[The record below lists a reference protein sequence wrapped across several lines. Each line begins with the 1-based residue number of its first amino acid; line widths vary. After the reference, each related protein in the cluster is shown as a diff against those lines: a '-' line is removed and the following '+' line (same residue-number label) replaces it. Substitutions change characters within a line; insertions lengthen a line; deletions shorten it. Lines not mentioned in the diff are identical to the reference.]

1 MDTKGRT
8 SIPSVFRAELE
19 RCSDGIPFLTP
30 APSCVVMYT
39 FEEWIAIERRLAGA
53 STMRPDLQAVRRF
66 FLSGAVECPID
77 AQGRILVPPH
87 LREHGN
93 LGREVTLAGVGSV
106 IEIWDKSRLDAN
118 LTKTETNIGEGEL
131 SDALA
136 RFGFR

>member
-1 MDTKGRT
+1 
-8 SIPSVFRAELE
+8 
-19 RCSDGIPFLTP
+19 
-30 APSCVVMYT
+30 MYT

-53 STMRPDLQAVRRF
+53 STMRPELQAVRRF

-87 LREHGN
+87 LREHGK
-93 LGREVTLAGVGSV
+93 LGREVTLAGVGSVIERSV

-136 RFGFR
+136 RFGF